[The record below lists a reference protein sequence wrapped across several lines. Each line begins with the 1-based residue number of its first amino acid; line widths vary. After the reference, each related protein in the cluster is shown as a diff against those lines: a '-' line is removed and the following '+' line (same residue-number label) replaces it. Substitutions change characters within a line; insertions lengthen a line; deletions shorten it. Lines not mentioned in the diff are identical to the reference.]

1 VLGQDDFVEI
11 WNADRYRL
19 YDGKSDEDV
28 ESAYEKLDHALRS
41 EKGGE

>member
-19 YDGKSDEDV
+19 YDGGSDEDV
-28 ESAYEKLDHALRS
+28 ENAYEKLDHVLRH
-41 EKGGE
+41 ERDGA